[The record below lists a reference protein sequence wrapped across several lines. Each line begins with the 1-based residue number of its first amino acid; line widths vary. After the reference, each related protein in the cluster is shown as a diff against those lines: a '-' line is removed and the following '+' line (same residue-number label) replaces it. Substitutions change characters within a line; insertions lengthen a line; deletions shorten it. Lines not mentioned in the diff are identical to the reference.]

1 MTIVLPFCSARRAL
15 TFLSLLLCLAG
26 RVSALAQ
33 APATLPAGEPVTWI
47 ENAATNEL
55 RIIDEDGTFGVRFL
69 VRKVDGKGD
78 ITRDTIESRDGAVAR
93 LIERDG
99 KPITAEEDA
108 AERKRLE
115 DMLNAP
121 ADFLKKHKRN
131 SSARDYTSR
140 LVRQMPKAMIYTY
153 APGQPQPPGATSPQV
168 VIDFKPDPKY
178 KAPDMISGLLTGI
191 EGRFWVDARTKTL
204 TRGEAR
210 VSQPVDFG
218 WGMLARIY
226 AGGTVEF
233 EQAPTGDGHWVYSRV
248 EEHLRIREI
257 MVKVLAENS
266 TMTTSNVQVLPATL
280 SWQDAI
286 HKLLDTPLPA
296 H

>member
-1 MTIVLPFCSARRAL
+1 MTIALPFFSARRAL
-15 TFLSLLLCLAG
+15 TLFPLLFCLTG
-26 RVSALAQ
+26 RTFARAQTPAAL
-33 APATLPAGEPVTWI
+33 TSGEPITWI
-47 ENAATNEL
+47 ETAATNEL

-69 VRKVDGKGD
+69 ARKVDARGD
-78 ITRDTIESRDGAVAR
+78 VTRDTIESRDGAVAR
-93 LIERDG
+93 LIQRDG

-108 AERKRLE
+108 AERQRLE
-115 DMLNAP
+115 GMLNAP

-140 LVRQMPKAMIYTY
+140 LVRQMPKAMIYSY

-178 KAPDMISGLLTGI
+178 KAPDMICGLLTGI
-191 EGRFWVDARTKTL
+191 EGRLWIDARTKTL
-204 TRGEAR
+204 TRGETR

-226 AGGTVEF
+226 SGGTVEF
-233 EQAPTGDGHWVYSRV
+233 EQTPIGDGHWIYSRV
-248 EEHLRIREI
+248 EEHLRIREV
-257 MVKVLAENS
+257 MVKVLTENS
-266 TMTTSNVQVLPATL
+266 TITTSNVQLLPGTL
-280 SWQDAI
+280 SWQEAI
-286 HKLLDTPLPA
+286 HKLLDTPLPG